1 MKSENQSF
9 GIIDFI
15 IYASALWYFIVQLS
29 LGPLVRAHISKKL
42 WIAEMGRLLFFYN
55 DELGK
60 ELNLT
65 EKVDY
70 KSDAKVKIQID

>member
-1 MKSENQSF
+1 
-9 GIIDFI
+9 
-15 IYASALWYFIVQLS
+15 
-29 LGPLVRAHISKKL
+29 
-42 WIAEMGRLLFFYN
+42 MGRLLFFYN